1 MPRFFNYPTPEQ
13 MTLDKAM
20 ARANSRK
27 SSKSF
32 VQWLAHLFTAAKQS
46 KRAADRERMRLG
58 NVDER

>member
-1 MPRFFNYPTPEQ
+1 MSKFYNYPTPEQ
-13 MTLDKAM
+13 QMLDRAM

-32 VQWLAHLFTAAKQS
+32 VQWLTGLFNAARRS
-46 KRAADRERMRLG
+46 KRAADARRMARG